1 MRRVATLFLLLAV
14 QAQPALAG
22 HGTIE
27 ETETEIYVEY
37 SGDANDKP
45 ADAVKPGDAGRA
57 TAAAKPADTT
67 QPTAAA
73 LFLKGTTKPGVDEA
87 TLAQQDEARMQA
99 SEARA
104 EQRRQDA
111 ELRRQELDARA
122 QRRNSLRTGR
132 GSSATPNEE

>member
-1 MRRVATLFLLLAV
+1 MRRVATLFLLLAM

-27 ETETEIYVEY
+27 ETDTEIVVEY

-57 TAAAKPADTT
+57 AAVKPADAT

-73 LFLKGTTKPGVDEA
+73 LFLKGATKPGVDEA
-87 TLAQQDEARMQA
+87 ALAQQEEARRQA
-99 SEARA
+99 NEARA

-111 ELRRQELDARA
+111 ELRRQESDAKA
-122 QRRNSLRTGR
+122 QRRNALRTGR